1 MLKELF
7 SVVINRH
14 SAMVVQLLCLLTLFV
29 IGLLALAF
37 FPGNEGVKLWVQN
50 GVAII
55 AIIAIIRGVQDEKNA
70 EKKPEDPAKREP

>member
-14 SAMVVQLLCLLTLFV
+14 SAMVVQLLCLLALFV
-29 IGLLALAF
+29 IGLFALAF
-37 FPGNEGVKLWVQN
+37 FPGNEGVKTWVSN

-70 EKKPEDPAKREP
+70 EKKPGDKEP